1 MIHISCHFI
10 TEMLMK
16 ANLIIKYSC
25 KSSNFQA
32 LREYLQTVP
41 RDKDSWMYFLT
52 CSASQSDEGVD
63 QIDEK
68 FRSVIH
74 AIIAAQDAALDINP
88 IVEKPKL
95 KKRSS
100 LIKFVP
106 KLLRSNCEFSH
117 T

>member
-1 MIHISCHFI
+1 MTEIS
-10 TEMLMK
+10 MK
-16 ANLIIKYSC
+16 SNLTMNCPY

-32 LREYLQTVP
+32 LRDYLQTVP
-41 RDKDSWMYFLT
+41 RDKDSWIYFLT
-52 CSASQSDEGVD
+52 CAASQSDEGVD

-74 AIIAAQDAALDINP
+74 AIIAAQDAALDNNP
-88 IVEKPKL
+88 TVEMPKL
-95 KKRSS
+95 KKKSS